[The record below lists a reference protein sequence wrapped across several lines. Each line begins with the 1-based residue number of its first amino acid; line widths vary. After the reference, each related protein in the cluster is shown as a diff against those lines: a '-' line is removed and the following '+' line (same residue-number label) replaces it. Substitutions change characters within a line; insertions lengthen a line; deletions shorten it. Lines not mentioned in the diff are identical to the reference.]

1 MPRRPLLCALTIV
14 LLFAPVRAFPQGRGA
29 GTIEGAQ
36 TLHVRSGPGV
46 EHSSVGLLNRG
57 DNVDVESVDGSWAK
71 IRHRHGEGWVHASFI
86 TMRSGA
92 VASETAPATPTRT
105 PDPTDKA
112 TVAPAGES
120 ETPATPESDPAPTVE
135 AAVDDG
141 EIDGGMQNSIHRI
154 LTLTEAMHHDLERR
168 RNSLPADARADSG
181 IGLQSGIGLLAL
193 GAVIG
198 FFIGII
204 LGRQQERRGRSRVR
218 F

>member
-1 MPRRPLLCALTIV
+1 MSRRPLLCAITLVI
-14 LLFAPVRAFPQGRGA
+14 LFAPVPALPQGRGA

-105 PDPTDKA
+105 PDPTDNA

-120 ETPATPESDPAPTVE
+120 DTPATPESDTGPSVD
-135 AAVDDG
+135 AAVD
-141 EIDGGMQNSIHRI
+141 GGDMQTDIHRI

-168 RNSLPADARADSG
+168 RNSLPVDARADSG

-198 FFIGII
+198 FFVGTI